1 MTFWIFL
8 GVLSVLVLVH
18 ELGHFLVALALGIK
32 VEEFAFGLPFTA
44 PIFSVK
50 HKGII
55 YSIYPVLFGG
65 FVRLYGEEGPPS
77 PKASEGQ
84 GRDFWSRGRKQRMMV
99 LIAGVVMNVVLAVV
113 AFGIL
118 YAAVGVPQKI
128 QNKVTVVGLESGGP
142 AEIAGIKSEE
152 RIVEVEVKQI
162 AGIDEFSR
170 LMRSWAGLSVNL
182 TVESGKN
189 LHMLEGINQIETQKR
204 VVKVTPRANPP
215 EGQGPLGVRIAD
227 FPYVTSAKCQVL
239 SARCAGDIAKAGVR
253 ATWTWTNRVIEGL
266 RGIGKSLS
274 RGQAPEG
281 VAGPIAIY
289 GLVDIISKGG
299 FWPLLELLA
308 VLSVNLAVFN
318 ILPVPPMDGGK
329 MFFVWLE
336 WARRKKLSVG
346 LEQKINAW
354 GMVAVL
360 VLLALVSLQDVW
372 NMGWVS
378 GLTKYLPK
386 R

>member
-1 MTFWIFL
+1 M

-44 PIFSVK
+44 PIFSIK
-50 HKGII
+50 YKGII
-55 YSIYPVLFGG
+55 YSVYPVIFGG
-65 FVRLYGEEGPPS
+65 FVRLCGEDGPPT
-77 PKASEGQ
+77 PKASEGK
-84 GRDFWSRGRKQRMMV
+84 DFWSRGRKQRMTV
-99 LIAGVVMNVVLAVV
+99 LMAGVVMNVVLAVV

-128 QNKVTVVGLESGGP
+128 RNKVTILGLENAGP
-142 AEIAGIKSEE
+142 AEVAGIKSGE
-152 RIVEVEVKQI
+152 RIVEVEGKQT
-162 AGIDEFSR
+162 ADSDEFSR

-189 LHMLEGINQIETQKR
+189 LHMLEGINQLETQTR
-204 VVKVTPRANPP
+204 VVKVTPRISPP
-215 EGQGPLGVRIAD
+215 EGQGPLGVKIAD
-227 FPYVTSAKCQVL
+227 FPYLLTQKCSVL
-239 SARCAGDIAKAGVR
+239 SARCSLGIVKAGIG
-253 ATWTWTNRVIEGL
+253 ATWTWTNRVLEGL

-329 MFFVWLE
+329 IFFIWIE
-336 WARRKKLSVG
+336 WARRKKMSVE
-346 LEQKINAW
+346 LEQKINTW

-372 NMGWVS
+372 NMGWVDK
-378 GLTKYLPK
+378 LT

>member
-1 MTFWIFL
+1 M
-8 GVLSVLVLVH
+8 LSVLVLVH

-44 PIFSVK
+44 PIFSIK

-55 YSIYPVLFGG
+55 YSVYPVLFGG
-65 FVRLYGEEGPPS
+65 FVRLYGEEGPPT
-77 PKASEGQ
+77 PKASEGK
-84 GRDFWSRGRKQRMMV
+84 DFWSRGRKERMMV

-128 QNKVTVVGLESGGP
+128 QNKVTIVGLENGGP
-142 AEIAGIKSEE
+142 AEAAGIKSEE
-152 RIVEVEVKQI
+152 RIVEVEGKQI
-162 AGIDEFSR
+162 ADADEFSR

-189 LHMLEGINQIETQKR
+189 LHMLEGINQLETQRR
-204 VVKVTPRANPP
+204 VVKATPRVNPP

-239 SARCAGDIAKAGVR
+239 SARCMSDIAGAGVR
-253 ATWTWTNRVIEGL
+253 ATWTWTERVLEGL

-289 GLVDIISKGG
+289 GLVEIISKGG
-299 FWPLLELLA
+299 FWPLLELVA

-318 ILPVPPMDGGK
+318 VLPVPPMDGGK
-329 MFFVWLE
+329 MFFIWVE
-336 WARRKKLSVG
+336 WARRKKMSVE
-346 LEQKINAW
+346 LEQKINSW
-354 GMVAVL
+354 GMIVVL
-360 VLLALVSLQDVW
+360 ILLALVSLQDVW

>member
-1 MTFWIFL
+1 M

-142 AEIAGIKSEE
+142 AEIEGIKSEE
-152 RIVEVEVKQI
+152 RIVEVEGKQI

-318 ILPVPPMDGGK
+318 ILPIPPMDGGK

>member
-1 MTFWIFL
+1 MMTFWIFL

-32 VEEFAFGLPFTA
+32 VEEFAFGLPFT
-44 PIFSVK
+44 PPLFSVK

-65 FVRLYGEEGPPS
+65 FVRLYGEEGEVKLEKEKS
-77 PKASEGQ
+77 
-84 GRDFWSRGRKQRMMV
+84 FWSRGRKQRMMV
-99 LIAGVVMNVVLAVV
+99 LLAGVVMNVVLAIA
-113 AFGIL
+113 AFTIL

-128 QNKVTVVGLESGGP
+128 QNKVTILGLESGGP
-142 AEIAGIKSEE
+142 AEVAGIKTDE
-152 RIVEVEVKQI
+152 RIVEVEGKEI
-162 AGIDEFSR
+162 SDADEFGR

-189 LHMLEGINQIETQKR
+189 LHMLEGINQLETQRR
-204 VVKVTPRANPP
+204 VVKTVPRVNPP

-227 FPYVTSAKCQVL
+227 FPYLTSAKCQVL
-239 SARCAGDIAKAGVR
+239 SAKCVQDIATAGVR

-274 RGQAPEG
+274 AGKAPEG

-299 FWPLLELLA
+299 FWPLLELVA

-318 ILPVPPMDGGK
+318 VLPIPPMDGGK
-329 MFFVWLE
+329 MFFVWVE
-336 WARRKKLSVG
+336 WARRKKLSIE
-346 LEQKINAW
+346 LEQKINTW
-354 GMVAVL
+354 GMVGVL
-360 VLLALVSLQDVW
+360 VLLALISLQDVW
-372 NMGWVS
+372 NLGWLS
-378 GLTKYLPK
+378 NLTKYLPK